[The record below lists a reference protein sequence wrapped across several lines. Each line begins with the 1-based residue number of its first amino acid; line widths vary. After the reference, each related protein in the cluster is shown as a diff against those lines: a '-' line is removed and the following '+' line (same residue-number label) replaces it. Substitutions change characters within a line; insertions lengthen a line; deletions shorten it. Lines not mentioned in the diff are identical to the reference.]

1 MAWLLPPFGSQLWAL
16 GLKPALLGSIQAPP
30 ASEVIEMVARDGRL
44 YILYPNNLLV
54 FDEATSQK
62 PKLLGGAFLVEDDL
76 RGFAMVDR
84 RAWVSQGGTNLLVFD
99 LSNPADPRRIASHRV
114 PRAVNQMV
122 ASGKLIYAGDDLHG
136 VTIYDAADP
145 ARLTAL
151 GSFPAAGARKRMV
164 VSGDRVH
171 VLSGQLGLLAMDV
184 HDPANPRPLWSDFSA
199 LARQTRDLLATP
211 THLLTINSAGLL
223 QVFPNTESG
232 PPSPI
237 SELSLSTDLGLEPR
251 LAQSGNQLLVTSA
264 SKGFWIVYIGNPNSP
279 QAMGLRAHVAHV
291 GSSFLGVATGTKTA
305 MFAMDSGVLLGL
317 PLGDLANAPLEMIW
331 KSRRIYAQPAIRGN
345 LLALPIGQGVTLY
358 DIGNPG
364 QMRKLGGFP
373 SSASNLDLGFSG
385 DRLCVMERDSG
396 TLKVYD
402 TAAPSTPRELG
413 RHDSHSQQTIGF
425 VVADKLAHTLDSASG
440 YRVFDVGGAA
450 PPTLLSNYTEARGRA
465 SSSLLVSGDLV
476 AVVSP
481 WSSSET
487 LVKVLGLENP
497 KNPIQTQYFTLN
509 YPLAAAAFHEGHLY
523 VGAGHLR
530 VHDVR
535 TPQAPRLV
543 AEVQGLPN
551 VEEIQIFQNWA
562 LIRHY
567 NSKTARVFKVGPI
580 GQFQIT
586 AEHQAHGSARLLDGR
601 LVRYYEEQ
609 IDIFQL
615 NAPENPQIVGTYLLP
630 AGRFLI
636 PGQANGL
643 ALRDN
648 YLYVAD
654 PLSGLRTLDCSRPT
668 ALTEVDFQQVSSAQ
682 GVELTQHHA
691 LVAASDFGMQI
702 FNLGNL
708 AKPERVKVIRGGGER
723 TDNLKVQGNYAY
735 EDRRPYD
742 GGAWKLL
749 LLDVSDP
756 LTPVTI
762 GYSFTGTDLNRG
774 TFRGNRLF
782 APSKGNLLALDFNT
796 FGTITT
802 ELQLT
807 ITNKDVIAVA
817 VAGNFAY
824 AAVKTRNQYTDNGG
838 LQIMDLSNFRS
849 PKLLGSCPTS
859 DNPQMIT
866 VEGAYAYL
874 THERSGLVVVDIKN
888 PAAPRVVGGNSLVT
902 DARQMF
908 AQNGKLWVAA
918 GTNGVMVL
926 NLYTPL
932 ERGPLVLESLPSA
945 PGAPP
950 AISLAG
956 LPGLDVELQRSS
968 DLRQWSPWTNVFLPS
983 TRLDLPANLP
993 GQTNQQFFRAVAR

>member
-1 MAWLLPPFGSQLWAL
+1 MAWLLPPFGSQLLAL
-16 GLKPALLGSIQAPP
+16 GLKPTLLGSIQASP

-122 ASGKLIYAGDDLHG
+122 ASGKLIFAGDDLHG

-151 GSFPAAGARKRMV
+151 GSFPAAGTRKRMV
-164 VSGDRVH
+164 VTGDRAYV
-171 VLSGQLGLLAMDV
+171 SSAQLGLLAMDV
-184 HDPANPRPLWSDFSA
+184 HDPASPRLLWSDLTT

-211 THLLTINSAGLL
+211 THLLTVNSAGLL
-223 QVFPNTESG
+223 QIIRNTEAG
-232 PPSPI
+232 APAKI
-237 SELSLSTDLGLEPR
+237 SELRLSTDLGLEPR

-264 SKGFWIVYIGNPNSP
+264 SKGFWLVHIGNPAAP
-279 QAMGLRAHVAHV
+279 EAMGLRAHVAHV
-291 GSSFLGVATGTKTA
+291 GNSFLGVATGTKA
-305 MFAMDSGVLLGL
+305 AIFAMDSGVLLRL
-317 PLGDLANAPLEMIW
+317 PVGDLANAPLEMLW
-331 KSRRIYAQPAIRGN
+331 KSRRIFSQPAIRGN

-440 YRVFDVGGAA
+440 YRVFDIGGAA
-450 PPTLLSNYTEARGRA
+450 PPTLLSNYTEARGGA
-465 SSSLLVSGDLV
+465 SLLVSGDLV
-476 AVVSP
+476 AIVSP
-481 WSSSET
+481 RSSSEM

-497 KNPIQTQYFTLN
+497 KNPIQTQFFTLN
-509 YPLAAAAFHEGHLY
+509 YPLGAAAFREGHLY

-567 NSKTARVFKVGPI
+567 NSNTARVFKVGPI

-668 ALTEVDFQQVSSAQ
+668 ALTEVDFQQVSRAQ
-682 GVELTQHHA
+682 AVELTQHHA
-691 LVAASDFGMQI
+691 LVAASDFGMQV
-702 FNLGNL
+702 FSLGNL
-708 AKPERVKVIRGGGER
+708 AKPERVKVLPGGGER
-723 TDNLKVQGNYAY
+723 THNLKVQGNYAY

-774 TFRGNRLF
+774 VFRGNRLF
-782 APSKGNLLALDFNT
+782 APSKGNLLALDFNP
-796 FGTITT
+796 FGAITT

-807 ITNKDVIAVA
+807 ITNKDVVA
-817 VAGNFAY
+817 VAIADNFAY
-824 AAVKTRNQYTDNGG
+824 AAVKTRGLYTDNGG
-838 LQIMDLSNFRS
+838 IQILDLSNFRS
-849 PKLLGSCPTS
+849 PKLLGSCPIS

-866 VEGAYAYL
+866 VEGDYAYL
-874 THERSGLVVVDIKN
+874 THESSGLVVVDIKN

-902 DARQMF
+902 DVRQMF

-926 NLYTPL
+926 SLHTPL
-932 ERGPLVLESLPSA
+932 EGEPLSLKLPGGGPN
-945 PGAPP
+945 APP
-950 AISLAG
+950 TITVAG
-956 LPGLDVELQRSS
+956 LPGLDVEVQRSA
-968 DLRQWSPWTNVFLPS
+968 DLRQWTTWTNLLLPS
-983 TRLDLPANLP
+983 TRLDIPLDSP
-993 GQTNQQFFRAVAR
+993 GQTNRQFFRAVAR